1 MSDLS
6 LKLSQISQ
14 KQEKLLLEKSKL
26 IDKRKKDIANLVE
39 RCGLLT
45 ISDEILTGLF
55 LDCEKAMKVKDN
67 RVKEWQ
73 IHGEKFLRPTKQSAN
88 EIN

>member
-6 LKLSQISQ
+6 LKLSLITQ

-55 LDCEKAMKVKDN
+55 LDCEKAIKVKDN

-73 IHGEKFLRPTKQSAN
+73 LQGEKFLRPAKQNTN